1 MSPLRPHYSA
11 VIMDDSL
18 KLTFGIELRCIV
30 GYDPAT
36 YEDYLGERNEICT
49 TVDTKLQM
57 LLRKHIVYV
66 LGGHGFSA
74 CDGMGDPSSQKWVV
88 NKDESKLLTAHR

>member
-1 MSPLRPHYSA
+1 
-11 VIMDDSL
+11 MDDSL
-18 KLTFGIELRCIV
+18 KFTFGIELRCIV